1 MVHTR
6 HSIFV
11 HFLPRAVLFAAL
23 VLLVHPLATR
33 AQTVPVEPYY
43 AVTTG
48 DDVPL
53 KAGDM
58 DGYYHVALLER
69 GRVVWVD
76 AEGGGWARVAYP
88 PDLPVYVRAEDVSA
102 EDNGKAVVL
111 TRESGLKSVNQAGGF
126 GASWQ
131 RAMPR
136 GEDAPIGTRLRVF
149 SDINDTNDKTI
160 GYAVVPPSGA
170 RAYLKV
176 GALRAATDAEVEAY
190 LSSLPE
196 AAGEADAAE
205 ADAQP
210 NESDSTESNEPAVGD
225 ADQPDSANE
234 SDAPTV
240 EPVTEPDVDATE
252 ELDAGGRDIDL
263 RDPDADSSDT
273 PAGESEQP
281 AAADQ
286 ATTDTDDGVTRIT
299 QGEADAT
306 ARMIG
311 TLRQLSDL
319 FNQVQQQNSDTAE
332 LDEMAAEL
340 RRAIAAQGDDA
351 VGQRITTS
359 LGQRLQLIEMRISA
373 RDARRELRAKRDSID
388 ASFTEI
394 VTRIRELE
402 TTRGYQFVGRLVRSS
417 VYDGNRLP
425 LMYRIVSVNESVPRT
440 IGYIVPSENELNM
453 TARLGE
459 IVGVLGTS
467 TLDRDLNLRI
477 VTPTR
482 IDTLGPESLNAIGR
496 GLHRSGS

>member
-6 HSIFV
+6 HPIFA

-23 VLLVHPLATR
+23 VLLTHPLASR
-33 AQTVPVEPYY
+33 AQTIPVEPYY
-43 AVTTG
+43 AVTTT

-88 PDLPVYVRAEDVSA
+88 PDLPVYVRAEDVSEE
-102 EDNGKAVVL
+102 EDGKVVVL
-111 TRESGLKSVNQAGGF
+111 TRQSGLKSVNQAGGF

-149 SDINDTNDKTI
+149 SVIEDTSDKTI

-176 GALRAATDAEVEAY
+176 GALRAATDVEVEAY

-196 AAGEADAAE
+196 AGDKPDASDAEPNNAADA
-205 ADAQP
+205 
-210 NESDSTESNEPAVGD
+210 NSNDEPAAGNAGATD
-225 ADQPDSANE
+225 AADE

-240 EPVTEPDVDATE
+240 DPASETGDAGAEP
-252 ELDAGGRDIDL
+252 DAGGQDIDL
-263 RDPDADSSDT
+263 RDPDAAAQDT
-273 PAGESEQP
+273 PAGEREQP
-281 AAADQ
+281 AADDQTTPEADD
-286 ATTDTDDGVTRIT
+286 AVTHID
-299 QGEADAT
+299 QGQADAT

-311 TLRQLSDL
+311 TLRQLSEL

-351 VGQRITTS
+351 VGQRIKTS
-359 LGQRLQLIEMRISA
+359 LGQRLQLIEMRIAA

-388 ASFTEI
+388 ASFTQI
-394 VTRIRELE
+394 ATRIRELE

-425 LMYRIVSVNESVPRT
+425 LMYRIVSINESVPRT
-440 IGYIVPSENELNM
+440 IGYIVPGENELNM
-453 TARLGE
+453 ANRLGE

-477 VTPTR
+477 VSPTR
-482 IDTLGPESLNAIGR
+482 IDTLGPESLNALER
-496 GLHRSGS
+496 GLSRPGS

>member
-1 MVHTR
+1 MVQKH

-11 HFLPRAVLFAAL
+11 HFLPRAVVLTAFML
-23 VLLVHPLATR
+23 LPLLVR

-43 AVTTG
+43 AVTTR

-76 AEGGGWARVAYP
+76 AEGGGWARAAYP

-102 EDNGKAVVL
+102 ENDGKFVVL

-149 SDINDTNDKTI
+149 STIKDSGGKTI

-176 GALRAATDAEVEAY
+176 GALRAASDAEVEAY

-196 AAGEADAAE
+196 AGGEADASE
-205 ADAQP
+205 ADGQP
-210 NESDSTESNEPAVGD
+210 NEPEASERNEPAASD
-225 ADQPDSANE
+225 PDEPDSADGRE
-234 SDAPTV
+234 APAA
-240 EPVTEPDVDATE
+240 EPVTEPAAGATE
-252 ELDAGGRDIDL
+252 APDAGGEDIDL
-263 RDPDADSSDT
+263 REPGTESSGAPT
-273 PAGESEQP
+273 EAETQP
-281 AAADQ
+281 AERDQPATEAD
-286 ATTDTDDGVTRIT
+286 DDVTRID
-299 QGEADAT
+299 QGQADAT
-306 ARMIG
+306 TRLIG
-311 TLRQLSDL
+311 SLRQLSEL
-319 FNQVQQQNSDTAE
+319 FNRVQQQNSDTAE

-351 VGQRITTS
+351 VGKRIKAS

-373 RDARRELRAKRDSID
+373 RDARRELRAKRESID
-388 ASFTEI
+388 ASFTQI
-394 VTRIRELE
+394 ASRIRELE

-417 VYDGNRLP
+417 VYDGDRLP
-425 LMYRIVSVNESVPRT
+425 LMYRIVSINESVPRT
-440 IGYIVPSENELNM
+440 IGYIVPSENELDMNG
-453 TARLGE
+453 RLGE
-459 IVGVLGTS
+459 IVGVLGNS

-482 IDTLGPESLNAIGR
+482 IDTLGPEGLNEIGR
-496 GLHRSGS
+496 GVDRPGS

>member
-58 DGYYHVALLER
+58 DGYYHVAMLER

-102 EDNGKAVVL
+102 EDGGKAVVL

-149 SDINDTNDKTI
+149 SDIKDTNDKTI
-160 GYAVVPPSGA
+160 GYAVVPPRGA

-196 AAGEADAAE
+196 AGDESDAAE
-205 ADAQP
+205 AEPNDA
-210 NESDSTESNEPAVGD
+210 DSTGSDEPAAGD
-225 ADQPDSANE
+225 ADQT
-234 SDAPTV
+234 DAADERDVPTA
-240 EPVTEPDVDATE
+240 EPITEPPAATTE

-263 RDPDADSSDT
+263 RDPDADASDT
-273 PAGESEQP
+273 PAGEREQP

-319 FNQVQQQNSDTAE
+319 FNQVQQQDSDTAE

-373 RDARRELRAKRDSID
+373 RDARRELRAKRESID

-394 VTRIRELE
+394 ATRIRELE